1 LAFFSAVGAIFLIRI
16 AFRIPVAHVPK
27 LGDLKWERLLEPL
40 ALEEQEVGIVEQLEV
55 SVVLALV

>member
-1 LAFFSAVGAIFLIRI
+1 VQ
-16 AFRIPVAHVPK
+16 K

-40 ALEEQEVGIVEQLEV
+40 ALEEREVGIVEQLEV